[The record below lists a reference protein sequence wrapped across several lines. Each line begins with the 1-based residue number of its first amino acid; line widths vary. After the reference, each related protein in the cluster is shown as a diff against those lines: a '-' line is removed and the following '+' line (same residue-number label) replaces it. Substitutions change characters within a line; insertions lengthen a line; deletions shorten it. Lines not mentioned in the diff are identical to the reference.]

1 MAHVKA
7 AGTAKNLRDSKPKM
21 LGLKIFGDQFAK
33 TGQIILRQRGQKY
46 HPGNNVGIGRDHTL
60 FALKDGKVN
69 FTKKQVKGAGI
80 KLNKVT
86 YVHIV
91 QDIKTKS
98 K

>member
-46 HPGNNVGIGRDHTL
+46 RPGNNVGIGRDHTL

-86 YVHIV
+86 YVHI
-91 QDIKTKS
+91 I
-98 K
+98 

>member
-46 HPGNNVGIGRDHTL
+46 RPGNNVGIGRDHTL

-91 QDIKTKS
+91 
-98 K
+98 